1 MTSADL
7 PDADHVVRYVR
18 PSLVR
23 SDGSVRGAA
32 FGLRN
37 DEVGL
42 SVNWVEYWSN
52 AGFVD
57 PIREIRSRSR
67 MNLRRNGR
75 FGRLNVGATKTQV
88 AANWAPIRFVNMPL
102 EVADQHDADP
112 SHTEITPL
120 PPYRSPEADFVGNLI
135 ARSVTNVIAAVN

>member
-1 MTSADL
+1 MTNLDL
-7 PDADHVVRYVR
+7 PDADRVVRYVR

-32 FGLRN
+32 FGLRT

-42 SVNWVEYWSN
+42 SV
-52 AGFVD
+52 
-57 PIREIRSRSR
+57 
-67 MNLRRNGR
+67 
-75 FGRLNVGATKTQV
+75 
-88 AANWAPIRFVNMPL
+88 NWAPIRFVNMPL

-120 PPYRSPEADFVGNLI
+120 PPHLSPEADFVGNMI
-135 ARSVTNVIAAVN
+135 ARSITNVIAAVN